1 MVDGQTI
8 TSTTS
13 FRLNAPVI
21 DSITP
26 KTAYLGQVIRIK
38 GKGFRKSS
46 LYDQVYLDNSRINTS
61 PERNTSIAV
70 YTKDAGIGLH
80 SFALE
85 VAGLKTTAKDP
96 RM

>member
-1 MVDGQTI
+1 
-8 TSTTS
+8 
-13 FRLNAPVI
+13 
-21 DSITP
+21 
-26 KTAYLGQVIRIK
+26 
-38 GKGFRKSS
+38 